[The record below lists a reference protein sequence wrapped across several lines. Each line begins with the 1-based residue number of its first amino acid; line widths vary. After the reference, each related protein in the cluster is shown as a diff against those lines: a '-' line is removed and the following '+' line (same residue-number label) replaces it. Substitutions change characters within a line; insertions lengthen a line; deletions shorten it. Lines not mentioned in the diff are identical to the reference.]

1 MSRGP
6 RFSVT
11 SSAKSGARN
20 RGFDD
25 AVAGRPKHPPATM
38 DADTKAAYL
47 QGYRRGA
54 ERREQDSGGDA
65 A

>member
-1 MSRGP
+1 MSPGP
-6 RFSVT
+6 RFTVT
-11 SSAKSGARN
+11 SSAKTGARN

-25 AVAGRPKHPPATM
+25 AVAGRPRRPPATA
-38 DADTKAAYL
+38 DEDTKAAYM

-54 ERREQDSGGDA
+54 ERREQDGA